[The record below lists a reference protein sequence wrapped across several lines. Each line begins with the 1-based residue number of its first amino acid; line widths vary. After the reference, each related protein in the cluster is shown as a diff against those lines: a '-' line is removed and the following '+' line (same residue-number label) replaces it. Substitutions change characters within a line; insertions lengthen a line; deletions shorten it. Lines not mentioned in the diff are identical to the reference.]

1 LKNLVLSSKKPKTEI
16 GSLEEPCFGAL
27 LSNSGS
33 NEIGTAHRVGQ
44 GSARA
49 GRCEAALGQRWVGS
63 GKAGSGEAGRGEATL
78 EQRQVGM
85 GEADPRKRETRKE
98 LHVGEERN
106 TRMNISHFL
115 CSSASLPSGRLPGR
129 GTYMGSLMFLEE
141 TFLAD
146 VHMLYT
152 SVFKPRNIF

>member
-49 GRCEAALGQRWVGS
+49 GRCEAALGRRWVGS

-78 EQRQVGM
+78 EQRQVGL
-85 GEADPRKRETRKE
+85 GEADPGKRETRKE
-98 LHVGEERN
+98 LRVGEERN
-106 TRMNISHFL
+106 TRMNISHFYVLRPHCQDEEHKDPYVLRAASLAEEHTWVLL
-115 CSSASLPSGRLPGR
+115 CSSRRL
-129 GTYMGSLMFLEE
+129 F
-141 TFLAD
+141 
-146 VHMLYT
+146 
-152 SVFKPRNIF
+152 